1 MPKLPKYVEIEN
13 YFKTKIESGE
23 LQADQPLPP
32 ESEICAKFSTS
43 HMTVS
48 RAMNELAVHGYIK
61 RIKGKGTF
69 ADHRFQTKIKKNSVR
84 TESITDMIRNAGLKP
99 SAELIKYGIIKGKE
113 APEIASVLHVA
124 EDDFLHYFI
133 RTRYGSGSLI
143 CISYSYISQNIL
155 PTMDIKRL
163 EGSLNQYIEEL
174 GIERSYGYM
183 ELGACLPSPEQ
194 AKLIG
199 SNHVPLLRQTIMW
212 NVNDEPF
219 ELTMHYFVGDKFT
232 ITQDKIMSQPEPSAV
247 HDHVSEPLVK

>member
-1 MPKLPKYVEIEN
+1 MPKLPKYVEIVN
-13 YFKTKIESGE
+13 YFKEKIESGE
-23 LQADQPLPP
+23 IANDEPFPP

-48 RAMNELAVHGYIK
+48 RAMNELAVHGFIK

-69 ADHRFQTKIKKNSVR
+69 ADDKFKAKIKKSSVR
-84 TESITDMIRNAGLKP
+84 TESITDMIRNAGLEP

-113 APEIASVLHVA
+113 APDIAALLHVA
-124 EDDFLHYFI
+124 EEDFLHFFI
-133 RTRYGSGSLI
+133 RTRFGNGSLI

-183 ELGACLPSPEQ
+183 ELGACLPSAEQ

-199 SNHVPLLRQTIMW
+199 SNHVPLLRQTILW

-219 ELTMHYFVGDKFT
+219 ELTTHYFVGDKFT
-232 ITQDKIMSQPEPSAV
+232 IMQDKITARPTQTTLS
-247 HDHVSEPLVK
+247 DHAREPLVK